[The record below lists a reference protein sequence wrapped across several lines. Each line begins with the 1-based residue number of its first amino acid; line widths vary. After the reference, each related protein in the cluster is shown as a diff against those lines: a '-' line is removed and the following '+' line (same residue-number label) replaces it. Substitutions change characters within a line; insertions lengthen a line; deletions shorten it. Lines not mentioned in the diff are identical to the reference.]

1 MPPAAR
7 VARARDLWAS
17 TDASAWRAEL
27 AAAPTRR
34 TPTVAPIDD
43 WFYARC
49 GDAVKLN
56 ELTASDVSQAVF
68 WKMKRNKFRP
78 RLQQLA
84 DSNTE
89 ATVAAAAKAAD
100 AALGT
105 ADVKSDN
112 QLPSLTAVGSAIDAL
127 CVLSGI
133 GPATATCLLTI
144 ACASIP
150 FFSEEAGA
158 AVLGS
163 YDHKKPDA
171 LKLTSA
177 LRQKAAD
184 LGDGWTA
191 RDVERALWSAA
202 RRGEGEGGDAKP
214 ASKKRKAA

>member
-1 MPPAAR
+1 M
-7 VARARDLWAS
+7 S
-17 TDASAWRAEL
+17 TWRAEL

-34 TPTVAPIDD
+34 TPAVAPIDD

-49 GDAVKLN
+49 GDAIKLK
-56 ELTASDVSQAVF
+56 ELTASDVSQAVA
-68 WKMKRNKFRP
+68 WKLKRNKFRP

-84 DSNTE
+84 DSNSDAAVT
-89 ATVAAAAKAAD
+89 AAAKAAD
-100 AALGT
+100 DALGT
-105 ADVKSDN
+105 DEI
-112 QLPSLTAVGSAIDAL
+112 PRLTAVGAAIDAL
-127 CVLSGI
+127 CVLRGI
-133 GPATATCLLTI
+133 GPATATCLLMI

-158 AVLGS
+158 AVLGA

-177 LRQKAAD
+177 LRQKAAE

-202 RRGEGEGGDAKP
+202 RRGEVEGGDAKP
-214 ASKKRKAA
+214 ASKKRKVG